1 MKSMLMK
8 IVAIALPSLSL
19 LMALPILTEVLPREV
34 RSGEYHWQFW
44 LVGMAAL
51 LGILSSAGY
60 LEAVLKAG
68 SQSRESRQQTWVR
81 LSLVG
86 AILASLCGVAFSVI
100 AFWPLALLPLLTA
113 AMALYM
119 LRLHGGRRD

>member
-1 MKSMLMK
+1 MKSTLMK
-8 IVAIALPSLSL
+8 VVAVAVPSLSL

-44 LVGMAAL
+44 LIGLAAL

-60 LEAVLKAG
+60 LEAVLKVG
-68 SQSRESRQQTWVR
+68 LQSRGSKREAWVR

-86 AILASLCGVAFSVI
+86 AVLASLCGLVFSVI

-113 AMALYM
+113 AMTLYM
-119 LRLHGGRRD
+119 LRLHLGRRA